1 MITDDRLLVVIAG
14 PTAVGKTSLA
24 IALAQEFRTEII
36 SGDSRQ
42 FYREMRIGTAVPSD
56 EELSLVPHHFIH
68 HLSVTMPYNVS
79 KFETDA
85 CALLDRLF
93 SSHKIVILAGGSGL
107 YLNAVCHGIDR
118 LPDPD
123 PEMRRQLKEKLVS
136 DGIEVLQEE
145 LARLD
150 PEHFAQ
156 VDLYN
161 PVRVMRAIEICRS
174 TGMPLSALRTNLPVA
189 RNFRIMKI
197 GLELPREILYQRINA
212 RVDAMMQAGL
222 YEEALALYPLRKL
235 NALNTVGYRELF
247 DHFEGLTTLSFAIE
261 KIKTNSR
268 RYAKR
273 QMTWFKKDDEYNWVS
288 PEDVLKI
295 ASAIRNP

>member
-24 IALAQEFRTEII
+24 IALAQEFGTEII

-42 FYREMRIGTAVPSD
+42 FYREMRIGTAVPTD
-56 EELSLVPHHFIH
+56 KELALVPHHFIH
-68 HLSVTMPYNVS
+68 HLSVTTPYNVS

-85 CALLDRLF
+85 CALLDQLF
-93 SSHKIVILAGGSGL
+93 ISHKIVIMAGGSGL

-123 PEMRRQLKEKLVS
+123 PEMRRHLKEKLVS
-136 DGIEVLQEE
+136 DGIEALQEE

-156 VDLYN
+156 VDLSN

-189 RNFRIMKI
+189 RNFRIMKF

-212 RVDAMMQAGL
+212 RVDALMQAGL
-222 YEEALALYPLRKL
+222 YEEALALYPLRNL